1 MAKTERCLAA
11 ELLYNNNMDVFSH
24 GLWSGI
30 IYKAVNKKRKNPL
43 KIKLAAF
50 FGVFPDVFSFTP
62 LFVWMFFGLISGSFS
77 FSDFPRPENVEPTQR
92 DTLFIFRLVNLLYS
106 LSHSLPIF
114 LIIFGLVYLIF
125 KRPIWEIFAWLVHI
139 LIDIPTH
146 TYQFYPTPFLWPFSD
161 IKFNGFVW
169 SAPWFLILNYS
180 AIILIYFYLY
190 YFNKKNN

>member
-1 MAKTERCLAA
+1 
-11 ELLYNNNMDVFSH
+11 MDVFSH